1 VLGAALMLY
10 TVCYFMIAVVW
21 DVLPCTL

>member
-10 TVCYFMIAVVW
+10 IVCYFMIAVVW